1 MKDWPLFKLFL
12 AGAGGFTA
20 IFFLAAL
27 TCWKGTPLLM
37 APFGASCVL
46 LFSVPNSPLS
56 QPINVI
62 GGHLVSSFIGVTFAL
77 FLYPSPWVL
86 AISVGIAISAMA
98 LLNVTHP
105 PAGADPIVILL
116 GYKGFSFLLFPV
128 LFGSVFLVLV
138 ACLYHRFFGTA
149 QYPISL
155 KNPN

>member
-1 MKDWPLFKLFL
+1 M
-12 AGAGGFTA
+12 
-20 IFFLAAL
+20 
-27 TCWKGTPLLM
+27 
-37 APFGASCVL
+37 
-46 LFSVPNSPLS
+46 
-56 QPINVI
+56 
-62 GGHLVSSFIGVTFAL
+62 
-77 FLYPSPWVL
+77 L